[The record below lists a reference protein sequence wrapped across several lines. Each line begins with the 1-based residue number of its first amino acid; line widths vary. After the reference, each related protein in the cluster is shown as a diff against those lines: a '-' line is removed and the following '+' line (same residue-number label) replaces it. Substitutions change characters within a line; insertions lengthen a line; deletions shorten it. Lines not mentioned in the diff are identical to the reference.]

1 MCIVNLEMIHLAN
14 TSAQLMEA
22 LYVLAIG
29 TVGTVPCIALRR
41 MILKVIIV
49 VIHEQDKGFVTKTG
63 MEKIAAQT
71 VFLKITTGLVITTA
85 IRPTA
90 VNSVIATGMDRVAL
104 SSARLAM
111 ILADITC
118 VKRLMEAKFVW
129 RTGLELSARGIAK
142 QWITHKDT
150 TIAVLK
156 MGPGYVTNTGMGQT
170 VRCIAHQEMTPR
182 DIICVIMAMAV
193 RCATPTGTV
202 RTVLPTVL
210 QGMTPRD
217 IMIAGQ

>member
-1 MCIVNLEMIHLAN
+1 MIRLWVIRVTLPLEKENAWWDGLEGTVTFSVCQETIQWAILLVILTQEQKSVYQTGLVKTVMCIVNLEMIHLAN

-49 VIHEQDKGFVTKTG
+49 VIHKQDKGFVTKTG
-63 MEKIAAQT
+63 MEKTAAQT

-104 SSARLAM
+104 SSARLTI

-118 VKRLMEAKFVW
+118 AKRLMVAKFVW

-142 QWITHKDT
+142 Q
-150 TIAVLK
+150 
-156 MGPGYVTNTGMGQT
+156 
-170 VRCIAHQEMTPR
+170 
-182 DIICVIMAMAV
+182 
-193 RCATPTGTV
+193 
-202 RTVLPTVL
+202 
-210 QGMTPRD
+210 
-217 IMIAGQ
+217 

>member
-1 MCIVNLEMIHLAN
+1 MIRLWVIRVTLSLEKENAWWDGLEGSVTSSVCQETILWAILVVTVIQEQKSVYQTGLVKTVMRIVNLEMIHLAN

-29 TVGTVPCIALRR
+29 TVGTVPYIALRR

-49 VIHEQDKGFVTKTG
+49 VIHKQDKVFVTKTG

-111 ILADITC
+111 ILVDITC

-142 QWITHKDT
+142 Q
-150 TIAVLK
+150 
-156 MGPGYVTNTGMGQT
+156 
-170 VRCIAHQEMTPR
+170 
-182 DIICVIMAMAV
+182 
-193 RCATPTGTV
+193 
-202 RTVLPTVL
+202 
-210 QGMTPRD
+210 
-217 IMIAGQ
+217 

>member
-1 MCIVNLEMIHLAN
+1 MVPPAIVIPKMIRLWVIRATLPLEKENAWWDGLEGTVTFSVCQETIRWAILLVILTQEQKNVYQTGLVKTVMCIANLEMIHLAN

-29 TVGTVPCIALRR
+29 MVGTVPCIALRR
-41 MILKVIIV
+41 MILKVTIV
-49 VIHEQDKGFVTKTG
+49 VIHEQGKGFVSKTG

-90 VNSVIATGMDRVAL
+90 VNSVIGTGMDRVAL

-118 VKRLMEAKFVW
+118 AKKLMVAKFVW

-142 QWITHKDT
+142 H
-150 TIAVLK
+150 
-156 MGPGYVTNTGMGQT
+156 
-170 VRCIAHQEMTPR
+170 
-182 DIICVIMAMAV
+182 
-193 RCATPTGTV
+193 
-202 RTVLPTVL
+202 
-210 QGMTPRD
+210 
-217 IMIAGQ
+217 

>member
-1 MCIVNLEMIHLAN
+1 MIRLWVIRVTLSLEKENAWWDGLEGSVTFSVCQETILWTILVVTVIQEQKSVYQTGLVKTVMCIVNLKMIHLAN

-29 TVGTVPCIALRR
+29 TVGTVPYIALRR

-49 VIHEQDKGFVTKTG
+49 VIHKQDKVFVTKTG
-63 MEKIAAQT
+63 LEKIAAQT

-85 IRPTA
+85 IRPTE
-90 VNSVIATGMDRVAL
+90 VKSVIATGMDRVAL

-118 VKRLMEAKFVW
+118 AKKLMVAKFVW

-142 QWITHKDT
+142 Q
-150 TIAVLK
+150 
-156 MGPGYVTNTGMGQT
+156 
-170 VRCIAHQEMTPR
+170 
-182 DIICVIMAMAV
+182 
-193 RCATPTGTV
+193 
-202 RTVLPTVL
+202 
-210 QGMTPRD
+210 
-217 IMIAGQ
+217 